1 MAPDRSKAG
10 GNRNRPDVLTDP
22 RAIQRVHLDHH
33 QISSHQNVVKTI
45 QDTPITDLKDVEVDK
60 TSDDFAAGQSLV
72 WGGDSWIA
80 GDPEV
85 LIPVKAAEEMTKG
98 TPVYVSDE
106 QESGKPIVSKADS
119 DGTDTYPAIGLLFT
133 DLAAGAEGHA
143 VGGGIISGLD
153 TSGYAV
159 GDALYLSSTPG
170 VLTNTRPTATAEK
183 VQKVAVV
190 ARSHASAG
198 TVIVMGAGRTNDVPN
213 ELTALTGV
221 PLGDSD
227 LGTFPP
233 DTNGFLSPIAP
244 NETIKGALED
254 LSLEANALSA
264 RIAATASG
272 LGGLETEV
280 AGLVTYH
287 GRYDTEAEA
296 RRDDN
301 DGAITQTEIY
311 YTARP
316 DGDGYA
322 ESEVTA
328 STPAGAVIERR
339 LFYSDKFD
347 ADVNTPADWTAY
359 TTQPAD
365 DTAFATAKA
374 SLLAGLSNTDGTAN
388 TRGALPLSLKMEHTF
403 VTDKLL
409 NDYPAL
415 AGFSVRLIRF
425 GYSGNCLKVRRSSD
439 NSELDIGF
447 DSNGNLD
454 ISAIETHCGSSDG
467 FVSVW
472 YDQSGNGNNVTQ
484 TVTSLQPKIY
494 DGSAVM
500 QDNGRPAI
508 QAISSSNYLRWP
520 GTIITGTGAR
530 SMLCVANA
538 DSAVNDNFLTLSSA
552 ATGNGEQWNW
562 TPEVRIRVI
571 GDRRYDNNPMDTQTI
586 GMLTFPAGGDTT
598 DIDFYEN
605 GTQATVSTVT
615 TAYAINTG
623 TSGFA
628 YIHSTLGKMQ
638 EMVLWT
644 SDQDSNV
651 TDINNDADTY
661 YDVTNTTALLNQF
674 SGAAAAYSVRCL
686 TSLGPASVCMKV
698 RRDSDNATQNI
709 GFGSNGDLDTA
720 AIATFCGAANGY
732 VAVWYDQSGNG
743 NHMAQATTSLQPQ
756 IYDGS
761 SVITRNGKPTVK
773 FDTVSGAQGLVAT
786 GLSVSNR
793 SRTMFSV
800 TTTESSTADSKVVAR
815 GFSSTYSY
823 WSAINGVRLIS
834 QAFRTSGR
842 IDTFTGVAETVG
854 QQIFRTDLANTVTST
869 LYKNG
874 TSVHSVTDQNADWS
888 YSTFGMGGLPAHAGG
903 GSNHTIA
910 ELVVYE
916 SDQGTNRTGIES
928 NINTYYGV
936 TTQLLLDTYSGA
948 AAAYSVRKLSQWYTG
963 NCMKVRRDSDDT
975 TQDIGFDSSGNLDTA
990 AIKSFCDAGGAG
1002 TLGYVHTWYDQ
1013 SGSGRHLSQTGDDAK
1028 QPQIY
1033 DGTAVITA
1041 NGKPALDPRSGA
1053 ARLYSATTT
1062 ISPTMTIMLVKSGHG
1077 GAFGAPLWYA
1087 TGAATL
1093 VWDRNSVGA
1102 PGPYYGI
1109 ATALHYATPP
1119 TDAIWT
1125 MKYGSDSATRSNG
1138 SQVATTTGNT
1148 VSNMSRVVLGGR
1160 YEAATGA
1167 WSGKAH
1173 ELIIWDVDHY
1183 STAAAEL
1190 ESNANTYFGIF

>member
-80 GDPEV
+80 GDPEI

-106 QESGKPIVSKADS
+106 QASGKPIVSKADS

-133 DLAAGAEGHA
+133 DLASGEEGHA

-183 VQKVAVV
+183 VQKVALV
-190 ARSHASAG
+190 ARSHPEAG
-198 TVIVMGAGRTNDVPN
+198 SVIVMGAGRTNDIPN
-213 ELTALTGV
+213 DLVTLTGV
-221 PLGDSD
+221 PLGNPD
-227 LGTFPP
+227 LDKFDDYTYPGPP
-233 DTNGFLSPIAP
+233 SVVYETVIPDDTDIKTALQSLS
-244 NETIKGALED
+244 T
-254 LSLEANALSA
+254 EAGRLMAEIVFNVGEINTLKSNT
-264 RIAATASG
+264 AT
-272 LGGLETEV
+272 LF
-280 AGLVTYH
+280 H
-287 GRYDTEAEA
+287 GRYNTEAEA

-301 DGAITQTEIY
+301 DAALTKTEIY

-374 SLLAGLSNTDGTAN
+374 SLLAGLSDTDGTAN
-388 TRGALPLSLKMEHTF
+388 TRGTLPLSLKMEHTF

-447 DSNGNLD
+447 DSNGDLD

-484 TVTSLQPKIY
+484 GVTSLQPKIY
-494 DGSAVM
+494 DGSAVV

-508 QAISSSNYLRWP
+508 QAISASNYLRWP

-552 ATGNGEQWNW
+552 STGNGSQWNW

-628 YIHSTLGKMQ
+628 YMHSTLGKMQ

-651 TDINNDADTY
+651 TGINNDADTY
-661 YDVTNTTALLNQF
+661 YDATNTTAFVRQF

-686 TSLGPASVCMKV
+686 TSLGFASVCMKV

-709 GFGSNGDLDTA
+709 GFDSNGDLDTA

-743 NHMAQATTSLQPQ
+743 NHGTQGTAANQPLIYNGTAVITKNGRPAAQFDGTNDNIELPDAVLPSTIETCSAFTVQANTNGISFQLGDETSAARWYQSYVTSGTEWAGYATSVTAINL
-756 IYDGS
+756 GS
-761 SVITRNGKPTVK
+761 SSSSQKLITAIAGST
-773 FDTVSGAQGLVAT
+773 QG
-786 GLSVSNR
+786 N
-793 SRTMFSV
+793 
-800 TTTESSTADSKVVAR
+800 
-815 GFSSTYSY
+815 Y
-823 WSAINGVRLIS
+823 
-834 QAFRTSGR
+834 QAF
-842 IDTFTGVAETVG
+842 V
-854 QQIFRTDLANTVTST
+854 
-869 LYKNG
+869 NG
-874 TSVHSVTDQNADWS
+874 TSKGSQTLSTNAPLSGRGEISRPALPMTGTFQEVIIYHSD
-888 YSTFGMGGLPAHAGG
+888 
-903 GSNHTIA
+903 
-910 ELVVYE
+910 E
-916 SDQGTNRTGIES
+916 STNRTGIES
-928 NINTYYGV
+928 DINTYYEV
-936 TTQLLLDTYSGA
+936 TTSFIGQFSGA
-948 AAAYSVRKLSQWYTG
+948 AAAYSVRCLTAVSSAAL
-963 NCMKVRRDSDDT
+963 CMKVRRDSDDT
-975 TQDIGFDSSGNLDTA
+975 TQDIGFDSSGDLDTA
-990 AIKSFCDAGGAG
+990 AIKSFCDDGGAG
-1002 TLGYVHTWYDQ
+1002 TLGYVDTWYDQ
-1013 SGSGRHLSQTGDDAK
+1013 SGNGNDAAQSTTTQ

-1033 DGTAVITA
+1033 NGTAVLTE
-1041 NGKPALDPRSGA
+1041 NGKACAQWDGSDDLMA
-1053 ARLYSATTT
+1053 FTTT
-1062 ISPTMTIMLVKSGHG
+1062 ASVNNALIVSSSSDDAAIHIGTVSESGVLSLMQDG
-1077 GAFGAPLWYA
+1077 A
-1087 TGAATL
+1087 TG
-1093 VWDRNSVGA
+1093 
-1102 PGPYYGI
+1102 
-1109 ATALHYATPP
+1109 TA
-1119 TDAIWT
+1119 ICS
-1125 MKYGSDSATRSNG
+1125 YGSSAKFYADGTLACTNGVQTRDDMHTAFSTG
-1138 SQVATTTGNT
+1138 SQVLMFVDD
-1148 VSNMSRVVLGGR
+1148 VSVPADDYTIGTYAGSSFWLFAGKIQEVVLFSTDHGGNR
-1160 YEAATGA
+1160 TRIEGN
-1167 WSGKAH
+1167 
-1173 ELIIWDVDHY
+1173 V
-1183 STAAAEL
+1183 
-1190 ESNANTYFGIF
+1190 NTYFSVY

>member
-198 TVIVMGAGRTNDVPN
+198 TVIVMGAGRTNDIPN
-213 ELTALTGV
+213 DLVTLTGV

-227 LGTFPP
+227 LGTFNATIYGVRIP
-233 DTNGFLSPIAP
+233 DNSDNKEAFQYLSTTLDAAYQEARQATNGV
-244 NETIKGALED
+244 
-254 LSLEANALSA
+254 
-264 RIAATASG
+264 SG
-272 LGGLETEV
+272 LD
-280 AGLVTYH
+280 ADFAALVTYH

-301 DGAITQTEIY
+301 DAATTKTEIY

-374 SLLAGLSNTDGTAN
+374 SLLAGLSDTDGTAN
-388 TRGALPLSLKMEHTF
+388 TRGTLPLSLKMEHTF

-494 DGSAVM
+494 DGSAVV

-508 QAISSSNYLRWP
+508 QAISASNYLRWP

-605 GTQATVSTVT
+605 GTQATVSVVT

-628 YIHSTLGKMQ
+628 YMHSTLGKMQ

-709 GFGSNGDLDTA
+709 GFDSNGDLDTA
-720 AIATFCGAANGY
+720 AIATFCGANNGY
-732 VAVWYDQSGNG
+732 VVTWYDQSGNG
-743 NHMAQATTSLQPQ
+743 HHATQATT
-756 IYDGS
+756 
-761 SVITRNGKPTVK
+761 T
-773 FDTVSGAQGLVAT
+773 
-786 GLSVSNR
+786 
-793 SRTMFSV
+793 
-800 TTTESSTADSKVVAR
+800 
-815 GFSSTYSY
+815 
-823 WSAINGVRLIS
+823 
-834 QAFRTSGR
+834 
-842 IDTFTGVAETVG
+842 
-854 QQIFRTDLANTVTST
+854 
-869 LYKNG
+869 
-874 TSVHSVTDQNADWS
+874 
-888 YSTFGMGGLPAHAGG
+888 
-903 GSNHTIA
+903 
-910 ELVVYE
+910 
-916 SDQGTNRTGIES
+916 
-928 NINTYYGV
+928 
-936 TTQLLLDTYSGA
+936 
-948 AAAYSVRKLSQWYTG
+948 
-963 NCMKVRRDSDDT
+963 
-975 TQDIGFDSSGNLDTA
+975 
-990 AIKSFCDAGGAG
+990 
-1002 TLGYVHTWYDQ
+1002 
-1013 SGSGRHLSQTGDDAK
+1013 K

-1033 DGTAVITA
+1033 NGSAVLTS
-1041 NGKPALDPRSGA
+1041 NGKPALT
-1053 ARLYSATTT
+1053 Y
-1062 ISPTMTIMLVKSGHG
+1062 
-1077 GAFGAPLWYA
+1077 
-1087 TGAATL
+1087 
-1093 VWDRNSVGA
+1093 
-1102 PGPYYGI
+1102 
-1109 ATALHYATPP
+1109 
-1119 TDAIWT
+1119 
-1125 MKYGSDSATRSNG
+1125 
-1138 SQVATTTGNT
+1138 VATN
-1148 VSNMSRVVLGGR
+1148 SL
-1160 YEAATGA
+1160 
-1167 WSGKAH
+1167 
-1173 ELIIWDVDHY
+1173 LLPD
-1183 STAAAEL
+1183 
-1190 ESNANTYFGIF
+1190 

>member
-60 TSDDFAAGQSLV
+60 TSDDFATGQSLV

-80 GDPEV
+80 GDPEI
-85 LIPVKAAEEMTKG
+85 LIPVKAAEEMSKG

-106 QESGKPIVSKADS
+106 QASGKPIVSKADS

-133 DLAAGAEGHA
+133 DLASGEEGHA
-143 VGGGIISGLD
+143 VGGGIISGLN

-183 VQKVAVV
+183 VQKVALV
-190 ARSHASAG
+190 ARSHPEAG
-198 TVIVMGAGRTNDVPN
+198 SVIVMGAGRTNDIPN
-213 ELTALTGV
+213 DLVTLTGV
-221 PLGDSD
+221 PLGNPD
-227 LGTFPP
+227 LDKFDDYTYPGPP
-233 DTNGFLSPIAP
+233 SVVYETVIPDDTDIKTALQSLS
-244 NETIKGALED
+244 T
-254 LSLEANALSA
+254 EAGRLMAEIVFNVGEINTLKSNT
-264 RIAATASG
+264 AT
-272 LGGLETEV
+272 LF
-280 AGLVTYH
+280 H
-287 GRYDTEAEA
+287 GRYNTEAEA

-301 DGAITQTEIY
+301 DAALTKTEIY

-374 SLLAGLSNTDGTAN
+374 SLLAGLSDTDGTAN
-388 TRGALPLSLKMEHTF
+388 TRGTLPLSLKMEHTF

-447 DSNGNLD
+447 DSNGDLD

-484 TVTSLQPKIY
+484 GVTSLQPKIY
-494 DGSAVM
+494 DGSAVV

-508 QAISSSNYLRWP
+508 QAISASNYLRWP

-552 ATGNGEQWNW
+552 STGNGSQWNW

-628 YIHSTLGKMQ
+628 YMHSTLGKMQ

-651 TDINNDADTY
+651 TGINNDADTY
-661 YDVTNTTALLNQF
+661 YDATNTTAFVRQF

-686 TSLGPASVCMKV
+686 TSLGFASVCMKV

-709 GFGSNGDLDTA
+709 GFDSNGDLDTA

-743 NHMAQATTSLQPQ
+743 NHGTQGTAANQPLIYNGTAVITKNGRPAAQFDGTNDNIELPDAVLPSTIETCSAFTVQANTNGISFQLGDETSAARWYQSYVTSGTEWAGYATSVTAINL
-756 IYDGS
+756 GS
-761 SVITRNGKPTVK
+761 SSSSQKLITAIAGST
-773 FDTVSGAQGLVAT
+773 QG
-786 GLSVSNR
+786 N
-793 SRTMFSV
+793 
-800 TTTESSTADSKVVAR
+800 
-815 GFSSTYSY
+815 Y
-823 WSAINGVRLIS
+823 
-834 QAFRTSGR
+834 QAF
-842 IDTFTGVAETVG
+842 V
-854 QQIFRTDLANTVTST
+854 
-869 LYKNG
+869 NG
-874 TSVHSVTDQNADWS
+874 TSKGSQTLSTNAPLSGRGEISRPALPMTGTFQEVIIYHSD
-888 YSTFGMGGLPAHAGG
+888 
-903 GSNHTIA
+903 
-910 ELVVYE
+910 E
-916 SDQGTNRTGIES
+916 STNRTGIES
-928 NINTYYGV
+928 DIDTYYKP
-936 TTQLLLDTYSGA
+936 TTALFLDTYTGA

-963 NCMKVRRDSDDT
+963 NCMNVRRDSDAT
-975 TQDIGFDSSGNLDTA
+975 TQDIGFDSNGDLDTA

-1002 TLGYVHTWYDQ
+1002 TRGYVVTWYDQ
-1013 SGSGRHLSQTGDDAK
+1013 SGNGNDATNSETTQ

-1033 DGTAVITA
+1033 DGTAVLTR
-1041 NGKPALDPRSGA
+1041 NGKPA
-1053 ARLYSATTT
+1053 
-1062 ISPTMTIMLVKSGHG
+1062 
-1077 GAFGAPLWYA
+1077 
-1087 TGAATL
+1087 
-1093 VWDRNSVGA
+1093 
-1102 PGPYYGI
+1102 PYF
-1109 ATALHYATPP
+1109 
-1119 TDAIWT
+1119 
-1125 MKYGSDSATRSNG
+1125 NG
-1138 SQVATTTGNT
+1138 SSRMAFDASTVNQPFTWFGVVQRDDTT
-1148 VSNMSRVVLGGR
+1148 VSIVVGWNVFSFIGR
-1160 YEAATGA
+1160 YEANDFSIY
-1167 WSGKAH
+1167 SGTY
-1173 ELIIWDVDHY
+1173 LGSSSFN
-1183 STAAAEL
+1183 STAQQMFYGLFNATSSEL
-1190 ESNANTYFGIF
+1190 AVNGGTAVTGSANTRNMTGGGWIGADGNGGSRMQGTVQELLLWPSNQSSNRTGIESDINTYFSVY

>member
-227 LGTFPP
+227 LGTFNATTFGVRIP
-233 DTNGFLSPIAP
+233 DNSDNKEAFQYLSTTLDAAY
-244 NETIKGALED
+244 E
-254 LSLEANALSA
+254 EA
-264 RIAATASG
+264 RQATTGVSNLDADF
-272 LGGLETEV
+272 T
-280 AGLVTYH
+280 ALVTYH

-301 DGAITQTEIY
+301 DAATTKTEIY

-374 SLLAGLSNTDGTAN
+374 SLLAGLSDTDGTAN
-388 TRGALPLSLKMEHTF
+388 TRGTLPLSLKMEHTF

-447 DSNGNLD
+447 DSNGDLD

-508 QAISSSNYLRWP
+508 QAISASNYLRWP

-709 GFGSNGDLDTA
+709 GFDSNGDLDTA

-761 SVITRNGKPTVK
+761 SVITRNGNPTVK

-975 TQDIGFDSSGNLDTA
+975 TQDIGFDSNGDLDTA
-990 AIKSFCDAGGAG
+990 AIATFCGSAN
-1002 TLGYVHTWYDQ
+1002 GYVVTWYDQ
-1013 SGSGRHLSQTGDDAK
+1013 SGNANNATQSTTSA

-1033 DGTAVITA
+1033 NGSAVLTE
-1041 NGKPALDPRSGA
+1041 NGK
-1053 ARLYSATTT
+1053 SAIQWTSSHTLQT
-1062 ISPTMTIMLVKSGHG
+1062 
-1077 GAFGAPLWYA
+1077 
-1087 TGAATL
+1087 AATL
-1093 VWDRNSVGA
+1093 PAADLNAYSVTLVFSGGSGFQVPAKVIQGSTYVYPVEINSGQYWVRWGDGSSRTSLASTDGAQHIVEVYGRNSSL
-1102 PGPYYGI
+1102 
-1109 ATALHYATPP
+1109 TSYAYF
-1119 TDAIWT
+1119 D
-1125 MKYGSDSATRSNG
+1125 G
-1138 SQVATTTGNT
+1138 SQNSITNSNRAVAVNHSIILGN
-1148 VSNMSRVVLGGR
+1148 GGGS
-1160 YEAATGA
+1160 AFI
-1167 WSGKAH
+1167 GKLQEH
-1173 ELIIWDVDHY
+1173 IIWHADMYANQSGINGNINTHY
-1183 STAAAEL
+1183 SI
-1190 ESNANTYFGIF
+1190 YP